1 MLILSLVFGGYL
13 TEQWEIRVHKLFV
26 YRLRT
31 YGSDL
36 AYQIPFCNGIA
47 ITKKL
52 LK

>member
-1 MLILSLVFGGYL
+1 MG
-13 TEQWEIRVHKLFV
+13 QWVIRVHKFFA

-47 ITKKL
+47 ITKSLFKNCQKCL
-52 LK
+52 AEFER